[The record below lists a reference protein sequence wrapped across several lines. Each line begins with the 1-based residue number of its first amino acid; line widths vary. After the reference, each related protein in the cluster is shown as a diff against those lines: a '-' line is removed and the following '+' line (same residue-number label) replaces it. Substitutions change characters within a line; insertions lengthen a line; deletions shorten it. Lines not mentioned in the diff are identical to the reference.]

1 FLAAGASICGFLLN
15 GRISDMWAMRYLAP
29 LTWMFPFALAPM
41 ASRMKVKTVALFL
54 VPYLAATLVGGWLS
68 FGHWVKDAELVQT
81 ARGKG
86 EDEHWLGEA
95 LRLRGIHDASANYW
109 LSYRLTFL
117 WREDPVVVPFN
128 GDRYA
133 PYRQRFDAAK
143 DVAYIFHP
151 SEPRSKATDFEQ
163 GLKDRH
169 VPFDQE
175 VIAGFTVVTLHNGQ
189 R

>member
-1 FLAAGASICGFLLN
+1 
-15 GRISDMWAMRYLAP
+15 MWAMRYLAP

-41 ASRMKVKTVALFL
+41 ASRMKVRTLALFL
-54 VPYLAATLVGGWLS
+54 VPYLASTLVSGWIS
-68 FGHWVKDAELVQT
+68 YGHWVRGAAIVQT

-86 EDEHWLGEA
+86 DDERWLGEA
-95 LRLRGIHDASANYW
+95 LRLRGIHQASAQYW

-117 WREDPVVVPFN
+117 WQEDPVVVPLGG

-133 PYRQRFDAAK
+133 PYRQRFDAAES
-143 DVAYIFHP
+143 VAYIFHP
-151 SEPRSKATDFEQ
+151 SEPRAKAADFEQ
-163 GLKDRH
+163 GLKDRK

-175 VIAGFTVVTLHNGQ
+175 IIAGFTVVTVLNSM